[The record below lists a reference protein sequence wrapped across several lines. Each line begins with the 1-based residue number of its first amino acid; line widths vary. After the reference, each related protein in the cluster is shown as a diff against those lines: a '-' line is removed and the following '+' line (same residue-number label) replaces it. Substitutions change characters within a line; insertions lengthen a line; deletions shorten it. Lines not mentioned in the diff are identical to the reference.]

1 MSHTTVVAWLAL
13 RELWISFRLLLI
25 LVAFVAGG
33 TVATF
38 VARGAS
44 VTLEWLALGLA
55 VAVALTGAM
64 AAWSMAEERRS
75 GRAGWLAARSVGR
88 GSIVA
93 GWLGAFGIAALAGL
107 VAAATLVWV
116 AVAPLLPQLTPAGY
130 AAAMAA
136 IGGWCV
142 TVVASGLV
150 VGIALPVPLAAAV
163 VTGAIGAGVV
173 VAAWS
178 WSVPEVVPGAALPLL
193 ARAAEMPAL
202 AGPALRAAGMSLAMA
217 AVMTVIARAL
227 LERVEL

>member
-25 LVAFVAGG
+25 LATFVGAG

-55 VAVALTGAM
+55 GAVALTGAV

-75 GRAGWLAARSVGR
+75 GRAGWLVARSVGR
-88 GSIVA
+88 GSIVG
-93 GWLGAFGIAALAGL
+93 GWLGALGLAALAGL
-107 VAAATLVWV
+107 VAAATLVWI
-116 AVAPLLPQLTPAGY
+116 AIAPLVPSLTPVGY
-130 AAAMAA
+130 AATIAA
-136 IGGWCV
+136 IASWCV
-142 TVVASGLV
+142 AVVATGLV
-150 VGIALPVPLAAAV
+150 LGSAVPVPVVAAV
-163 VTGAIGAGVV
+163 VTAVVGIGV
-173 VAAWS
+173 VAATWS

-193 ARAAEMPAL
+193 ARAAETPAL
-202 AGPALRAAGMSLAMA
+202 AGPAFRAGGVSLAIA
-217 AVMTVIARAL
+217 AAMLVLARAL